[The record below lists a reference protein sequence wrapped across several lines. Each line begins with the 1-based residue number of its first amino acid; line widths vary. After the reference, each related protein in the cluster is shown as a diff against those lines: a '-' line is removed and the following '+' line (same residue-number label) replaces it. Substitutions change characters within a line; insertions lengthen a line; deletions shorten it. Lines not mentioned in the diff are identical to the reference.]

1 MKQPKMT
8 NIRIDNVGTKAIRS
22 KMSQTKKIK
31 ITINLD
37 ADILSLIR
45 ELAEETGVPYQ
56 KLVNK
61 TLREHFAKRIGEES
75 RLDALEREV
84 KALKRKLSA

>member
-1 MKQPKMT
+1 MA

-22 KMSQTKKIK
+22 KMSQSKKIK

-56 KLVNK
+56 KLVNR
-61 TLREHFAKRIGEES
+61 TLREHFTKRIDEES

>member
-1 MKQPKMT
+1 MKQPKMA
-8 NIRIDNVGTKAIRS
+8 NIRIDNVGTKAIRA
-22 KMSQTKKIK
+22 KMAQTKKIK

-56 KLVNK
+56 KLVNR
-61 TLREHFAKRIGEES
+61 TLREHFAKRIDEES